1 MNDPSVAESGTAG
14 FFMRADRA
22 WLGEGV
28 RHGCAASRT
37 VGGHSK
43 KAITASRAG
52 TSGRWREQ
60 ETGSRIR
67 IGVRFG
73 DCRKDFQTLRRCMMF
88 TATLQYAMVIAEWL
102 GQVLGNAVGF

>member
-1 MNDPSVAESGTAG
+1 MNDPPVAESGTAG
-14 FFMRADRA
+14 FFMRADRGCLRLA
-22 WLGEGV
+22 K
-28 RHGCAASRT
+28 HGCAGSGT

-52 TSGRWREQ
+52 ASGRWREQ
-60 ETGSRIR
+60 ETGSRVR